1 MRMLSKRSRT
11 ESPLPNIISPAIV
24 RPSLRVFWSVVI
36 SPMLRRGTIFQGPQL
51 EMFKSVQEGQTD
63 SERILYYIIDE
74 VNKKQD
80 ELGWPLTPEERFR
93 LLDELVT
100 RLSAGNK
107 LNLLVWDGEYMYVH
121 TNYQGTLHMLQKDA
135 DTLWFSTRPL
145 DDAPWQAVPFLRL
158 LVFREGRLVFQ
169 GEGGSQEY
177 FDPEKDF
184 EYKRLDFANL

>member
-24 RPSLRVFWSVVI
+24 RPSLRVFRSVVI
-36 SPMLRRGTIFQGPQL
+36 PPMLRRGTIFQGPQL

-74 VNKKQD
+74 VDKKQD

-100 RLSAGNK
+100 RLSVGNK

>member
-24 RPSLRVFWSVVI
+24 RPSLRVFRSVVI

-100 RLSAGNK
+100 RLSVGNK

>member
-1 MRMLSKRSRT
+1 
-11 ESPLPNIISPAIV
+11 
-24 RPSLRVFWSVVI
+24 
-36 SPMLRRGTIFQGPQL
+36 
-51 EMFKSVQEGQTD
+51 MFKSAQEGQTD

-100 RLSAGNK
+100 RLSVGNK

-121 TNYQGTLHMLQKDA
+121 TNYRGTLHMLQKDA

-169 GEGGSQEY
+169 GEGAARNISILKRTLSTNGWILPTFDDRDILLKKHLQES
-177 FDPEKDF
+177 K
-184 EYKRLDFANL
+184 KRDIFVLSK

>member
-100 RLSAGNK
+100 RLSVGNK

-121 TNYQGTLHMLQKDA
+121 TYQGTLHMLQKDA

-184 EYKRLDFANL
+184 EYKRQDFANL

>member
-1 MRMLSKRSRT
+1 
-11 ESPLPNIISPAIV
+11 
-24 RPSLRVFWSVVI
+24 
-36 SPMLRRGTIFQGPQL
+36 MLRRGTIFQGPQL

-121 TNYQGTLHMLQKDA
+121 TNYRGTLHMLQKDA
-135 DTLWFSTRPL
+135 DTLWFSHGHLTTLLGKPCPSCGCLSFGRGDWCSKVKGAARNISTLKRTLSTNGWILPTF
-145 DDAPWQAVPFLRL
+145 DDRDIFLKKHL
-158 LVFREGRLVFQ
+158 
-169 GEGGSQEY
+169 QESKKC
-177 FDPEKDF
+177 DI
-184 EYKRLDFANL
+184 FALSK

>member
-100 RLSAGNK
+100 RLSVGNK

-121 TNYQGTLHMLQKDA
+121 TYQGTLHMLQKDA

-169 GEGGSQEY
+169 GEGDSQEY